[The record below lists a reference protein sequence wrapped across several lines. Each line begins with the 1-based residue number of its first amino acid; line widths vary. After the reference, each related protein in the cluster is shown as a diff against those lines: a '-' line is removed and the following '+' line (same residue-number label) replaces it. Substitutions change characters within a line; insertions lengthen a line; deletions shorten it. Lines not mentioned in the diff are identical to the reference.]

1 MSPIEFKAPWSRS
14 LRVATIISTLVL
26 LAITIS
32 GFLAAKS
39 LRLDWTIALI
49 GIPLT
54 ILFAS
59 LRCMVLGYGL
69 TEKEI
74 EVKRLGW
81 VTTLPLATLRSVEG
95 SADALR
101 GSLRLFGNGGLFSIS
116 GFFWNRQLKLY
127 RAYATDP
134 SRAVVLRYPKRIVV
148 ITPHDPQHFIMRA
161 RTLMK
166 TAEFTS

>member
-1 MSPIEFKAPWSRS
+1 
-14 LRVATIISTLVL
+14 VATIVSTLVL
-26 LAITIS
+26 IVIAAS

-39 LRLDWTIALI
+39 FRLDWTVALLC
-49 GIPLT
+49 IPLA
-54 ILFAS
+54 ILFAAI
-59 LRCMVLGYGL
+59 RCMILGYRL
-69 TEKEI
+69 TEKDI
-74 EVKRLGW
+74 QVKRLGW
-81 VTTLPLATLRSVEG
+81 VTTLPLESLKSVEG
-95 SADALR
+95 NVEAMT

-161 RTLMK
+161 KTLMK